1 MPKRCF
7 SLMNTDYVH
16 SEVTGE
22 VIGAAYAV
30 YNTLGHGFL
39 EKVYENALVVEMGK
53 RGVRVQTQTPIE
65 IRYAGQVVGEYVADL
80 IVEGKVI
87 VEVKAM
93 KALDGVAEAQVLNY
107 LRATG
112 LKVGLLINFGPE
124 VEIKRLIF

>member
-1 MPKRCF
+1 
-7 SLMNTDYVH
+7 MNADYIH
-16 SEVTGE
+16 SDITGE